1 MNLRSILSFLSFSTF
16 TRPDAVET
24 LLITHHKKWA
34 SQFDHWTMESTLK
47 RLEGDYWNF
56 LVRVHFACIA
66 ILLFI
71 SLLFIKT
78 GLAFWQTAAGF
89 IAIIIV
95 IFVILK
101 YLLYKPR
108 YEQYFVPLL
117 HNSLQHLT
125 ATNREALSKAK
136 SGQYKA
142 FTLLLIQYVF
152 QKLSGYSKL
161 SDGKIQRELLCRQY
175 GISNDTLDAPLKN
188 LLSKPYDEQHPKMQT
203 QIMDYFGEAKD
214 YFDALGSKG
223 AIDLLEEM
231 KIAVLHGKKL
241 PF

>member
-1 MNLRSILSFLSFSTF
+1 MKLKSILSFLGFNTF
-16 TRPDAVET
+16 TRPDEVEK

-34 SQFDHWTMESTLK
+34 SRFDHWTMESTLK

-56 LVRVHFACIA
+56 LVRVHYACIA
-66 ILLFI
+66 IILFI

-78 GLAFWQTAAGF
+78 GLTLWQTAAWF
-89 IAIIIV
+89 PAISIIL
-95 IFVILK
+95 FVFLK

-125 ATNREALSKAK
+125 STDREAFSKAK

-152 QKLSGYSKL
+152 QKLSGCSKL
-161 SDGKIQRELLCRQY
+161 SDSKIQRELLCRQY

-203 QIMDYFGEAKD
+203 QIIDYFGEAKD
-214 YFDALGSKG
+214 YFDALGSKA
-223 AIDLLEEM
+223 AINLLEQM
-231 KIAVLHGKKL
+231 KIAVLQGKKL